1 MVLPLPIGQFSLPG
15 GMEMLIILIVA
26 LLLFGNR
33 LPEVARSIGKS
44 LNEFRRG
51 MQGLEQ
57 ELKSAINETPPPSPK
72 PRRAE
77 NEEDR
82 QTPIAP
88 KFIPPSAPPEEK
100 IGE

>member
-1 MVLPLPIGQFSLPG
+1 MLPIGQFSLPG
-15 GMEMLIILIVA
+15 GTEMIIILVVA

-33 LPEVARSIGKS
+33 LPQVARSIGKS

-57 ELKSAINETPPPSPK
+57 ELKSAINETPPPAPPK
-72 PRRAE
+72 KRAE

-82 QTPIAP
+82 QAPVAP
-88 KFIPPSAPPEEK
+88 KFIPPSEPPQETVESQS
-100 IGE
+100 

>member
-1 MVLPLPIGQFSLPG
+1 MLPVGQFSLPG
-15 GMEMLIILIVA
+15 GTEMLIILVVA

-33 LPEVARSIGKS
+33 LPQVARSLGKS

-57 ELKSAINETPPPSPK
+57 ELKSAMNETPPPSMPK
-72 PRRAE
+72 KRAE

-82 QTPIAP
+82 QTPVAP
-88 KFIPPSAPPEEK
+88 KFIPPSEPPQETVESNT
-100 IGE
+100 